1 VEWDRP
7 KLALVPR
14 DQLPREM
21 DDRTRRERLLA
32 AMVEVVSERGYAD
45 SSVPRVAARAGM
57 STRSFYR
64 VFENRPDC
72 FLAAYDEIVDRLVSL
87 VGDAYGAESEPG
99 AALSRGLAAFLDY
112 FADRPEIARLCFL
125 ELPAVRPGGEV
136 RRRQTIERVAELVAR
151 HLSRSPAGPG
161 PSAEMMAEF
170 AVGGVYNIVYERV
183 RAGEIESL
191 PRLAG
196 QIEQAL
202 LAGGMRAAA

>member
-7 KLALVPR
+7 NLALVPR

-21 DDRTRRERLLA
+21 DDQTRRERLLA
-32 AMVEVVSERGYAD
+32 AMVEVVAERGYSK
-45 SSVPRVAARAGM
+45 SSVPRVAERAGM

-72 FLAAYDEIVDRLVSL
+72 FLAAYDEIVEHLLSL
-87 VGDAYGAESEPG
+87 VGEAYRAEGDPDARLSGA
-99 AALSRGLAAFLDY
+99 LTAFLGY
-112 FADRPEIARLCFL
+112 FADRPEIARVCFL
-125 ELPAVRPGGEV
+125 ELPAVHPGGEV
-136 RRRQTIERVAELVAR
+136 RRRQTIERVAGLVAQ
-151 HLSRSPAGPG
+151 HLSRSTGGSG
-161 PSAEMMAEF
+161 PSEQLMAEF

-191 PRLAG
+191 RRLAG